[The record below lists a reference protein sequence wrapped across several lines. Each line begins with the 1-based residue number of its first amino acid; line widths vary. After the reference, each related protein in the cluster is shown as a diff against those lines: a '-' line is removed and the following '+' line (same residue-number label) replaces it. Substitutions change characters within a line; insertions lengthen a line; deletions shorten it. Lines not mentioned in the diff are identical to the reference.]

1 MKVPFAWELLWLMIR
16 KELGALN
23 SRAIVFSGAGSECKE
38 DDQIFHGAGR
48 YIGSRNAHPA

>member
-1 MKVPFAWELLWLMIR
+1 MKVPFTWELLRPMIR

-23 SRAIVFSGAGSECKE
+23 PRAVFDPAGSECKE

-48 YIGSRNAHPA
+48 YIGSRNAHRA

>member
-1 MKVPFAWELLWLMIR
+1 MKVPFTWELLRLMIR

-23 SRAIVFSGAGSECKE
+23 SRAIVFSGGSECKE

-48 YIGSRNAHPA
+48 YIGSRNAHRA